1 MRDKIAR
8 LLYNRKR
15 SHTAGY
21 GRVKVT
27 SFLRCKECFQVLLPL
42 RLIVPVLES
51 RSKSFFFFFRK
62 QTRGIISLFLF
73 YFLVSFL
80 FLALFFETRVAS
92 RLREYSQRENINR
105 YTRCGVIFFF
115 FLIVSKYLLKAQH
128 S

>member
-51 RSKSFFFFFRK
+51 RSKSFFFFFLGNKREELS
-62 QTRGIISLFLF
+62 RYFFFIFLSLF
-73 YFLVSFL
+73 SFSP
-80 FLALFFETRVAS
+80 FFFETRVAS

-115 FLIVSKYLLKAQH
+115 FNRVQVFVKSAT
-128 S
+128 

>member
-51 RSKSFFFFFRK
+51 RSKSFFFFFFRK

-80 FLALFFETRVAS
+80 FLALFFRNTRCVKAS
-92 RLREYSQRENINR
+92 RVFATWEYKSLHKM
-105 YTRCGVIFFF
+105 RCDFFF
-115 FLIVSKYLLKAQH
+115 FFNRVQVFVKSAT
-128 S
+128 